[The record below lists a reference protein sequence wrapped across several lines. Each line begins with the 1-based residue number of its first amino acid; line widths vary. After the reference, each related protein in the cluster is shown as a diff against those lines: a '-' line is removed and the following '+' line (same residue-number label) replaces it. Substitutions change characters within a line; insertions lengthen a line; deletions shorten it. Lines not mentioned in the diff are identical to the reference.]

1 MNRTNT
7 TLLWITL
14 AALIIVSGCA
24 STGGAGGA
32 TSRWLGSS
40 EGELIAA
47 LGKPDDTAA
56 LSDGRKILTWNY
68 YNTPGQV
75 VPCRQS
81 YTIDPNGTV
90 SDFVTSNCASRP
102 LLPETPR
109 TRRGF

>member
-14 AALIIVSGCA
+14 AVLIIVSGCA
-24 STGGAGGA
+24 STGGA
-32 TSRWLGSS
+32 TSKWLGHS
-40 EGELIAA
+40 ESELLAA
-47 LGKPDDTAA
+47 LGKPDDTAT

-68 YNTPGQV
+68 YNTTGQV

-81 YTIDPNGTV
+81 YTIDPNGIV
-90 SDFVTSNCASRP
+90 SDFVTSNCATRP
-102 LLPETPR
+102 LMPDIPR